1 MCLPITNSILST
13 NVTDPV
19 HSSQAMVV
27 GMLADSKLEV
37 REVAAVTLAGLL
49 KGASPTEAHQLR
61 SSFQADVARFSSRH
75 RNKRG
80 AAAAGPALSL
90 AEKHAAVLGL
100 QAFVQLAA
108 YDVPPWLPAVLTSLA
123 TAASEPAPIRTTVR
137 TVHWCSP

>member
-1 MCLPITNSILST
+1 
-13 NVTDPV
+13 
-19 HSSQAMVV
+19 MVV

-49 KGASPTEAHQLR
+49 KGASPAEALQLR
-61 SSFQADVARFSSRH
+61 GSFEADVARFGGRRRH
-75 RNKRG
+75 KTGG
-80 AAAAGPALSL
+80 ASPAGQLSL

-123 TAASEPAPIRTTVR
+123 SAAGEPAPIRTTVR
-137 TVHWCSP
+137 VMILMDSMQSDPPRCGGTRHSVCHYLTDS